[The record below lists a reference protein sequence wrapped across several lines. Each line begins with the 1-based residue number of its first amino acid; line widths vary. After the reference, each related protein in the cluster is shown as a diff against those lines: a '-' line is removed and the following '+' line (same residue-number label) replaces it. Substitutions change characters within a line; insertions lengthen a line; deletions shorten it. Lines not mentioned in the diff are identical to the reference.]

1 MDTLRFLAQK
11 NAAIRD
17 AVLQGGALTSLL
29 KHAKKCYNLGLVLS
43 NVPLMTFQQFL
54 ANTETLEL
62 LLSGDPSPNLDE
74 VPINMDIL
82 SQLLSAGQAGDE
94 KMLRYACSVLS
105 YICRT
110 QNSMHLNAMIE
121 AGLFPRL
128 LRLSSNLS
136 PEVQVLVL
144 PTIRSLVRQ
153 NDSLI
158 AAAIDRNE
166 FISFIACMHSPIEE
180 VRTEACEVIICI
192 LNGADEEVAM
202 CVAQGCARVLCGVLN
217 MSQNSVLIINAL
229 LGLMKVRFQFIIFGK

>member
-1 MDTLRFLAQK
+1 MSKF
-11 NAAIRD
+11 
-17 AVLQGGALTSLL
+17 
-29 KHAKKCYNLGLVLS
+29 
-43 NVPLMTFQQFL
+43 
-54 ANTETLEL
+54 
-62 LLSGDPSPNLDE
+62 
-74 VPINMDIL
+74 
-82 SQLLSAGQAGDE
+82 
-94 KMLRYACSVLS
+94 
-105 YICRT
+105 
-110 QNSMHLNAMIE
+110 
-121 AGLFPRL
+121 
-128 LRLSSNLS
+128 LS

-180 VRTEACEVIICI
+180 VRIEACEVIICL